1 MRPFLKI
8 KKHRQFLKIYL
19 GMVAHTSSTWG
30 MGSGGLISARP
41 AWAWST
47 GDTLFKNNKKDRMG
61 GLERWFS

>member
-1 MRPFLKI
+1 
-8 KKHRQFLKIYL
+8 
-19 GMVAHTSSTWG
+19 MVAHTSSTWG